1 MNLFVSGAM
10 VPEACEAS
18 GRLLEEGVFVNVL
31 NVTGPGPLFRNYM
44 DMVTE
49 SVELGVNLDSNLINL
64 FPGAIRGAPV
74 VTLMDAHPHSLAWI
88 GSALASRTLPL
99 GVKEFGQSGN
109 RDDLYR
115 EYGIDVE
122 SIMSACMAALDV

>member
-1 MNLFVSGAM
+1 MAGEM
-10 VPEACEAS
+10 VPEEWEES
-18 GRLLEEGVFVNVL
+18 ERRGEEGVWVNIRK
-31 NVTGPGPLFRNYM
+31 VTGKGNVCRHYM
-44 DMVTE
+44 DMVKE
-49 SVELGVNLDSNLINL
+49 SVELGVSLDSSVDNL

-99 GVKEFGQSGN
+99 GVDEFGQSGN

-115 EYGIDVE
+115 EYGTDVE
-122 SIMSACMAALDV
+122 SIISACIAALDV